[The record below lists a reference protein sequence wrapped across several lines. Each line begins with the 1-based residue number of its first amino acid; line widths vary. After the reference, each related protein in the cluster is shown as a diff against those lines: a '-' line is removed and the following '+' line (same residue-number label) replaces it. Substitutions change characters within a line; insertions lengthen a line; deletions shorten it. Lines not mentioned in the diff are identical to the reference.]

1 MTPWGYR
8 ATAFVLFRPLSA
20 ALRGGVVNAL
30 IFNLI
35 YIFIPLSSF
44 LPLISL
50 IISLTEYL
58 FFHADT
64 ADLRRGYIAIAR
76 M

>member
-8 ATAFVLFRPLSA
+8 ATAFVLFRQLSV
-20 ALRGGVVNAL
+20 ALRGVVNAL

-35 YIFIPLSSF
+35 YIFISFISF

-50 IISLTEYL
+50 IICVHPCYL
-58 FFHADT
+58 WAVSFSSPTDFTDYH
-64 ADLRRGYIAIAR
+64 
-76 M
+76 